1 MLGTKGI
8 LMGANSQS
16 PALNDFAKLVAT
28 RIDDNFSCR
37 EVATT
42 VMETSFALKGGRL
55 TLGDEYAALR
65 AYIADGGNMC
75 QLAAQISTIIAEK
88 ADPGY
93 AERYAAESKLYFG
106 V

>member
-8 LMGANSQS
+8 LESAHSQS

-37 EVATT
+37 EVAVT
-42 VMETSFALKGGRL
+42 VMETSFALKGGKL
-55 TLGDEYAALR
+55 TPGDDYAALR
-65 AYIADGGNMC
+65 DYIANGGNMC
-75 QLAAQISTIIAEK
+75 QLAAQISTIIAEQ
-88 ADPGY
+88 ANPDD
-93 AERYAAESKLYFG
+93 AERYAAESKLFFG